1 MNERKNAVTM
11 RGNPLTLLGPELK
24 AGDRAPEFAALD
36 NGLQPVRLSDSA
48 GKVRLIASLPSLDTG
63 VCDAETRRFNQEAAA
78 IPGVEFLA
86 VSMDLPFAQKR
97 FCASAGIER
106 VRLLSDHRDA
116 AFGSAYGTLIK
127 ENRLL
132 SRAVFVVDGQ
142 GLLRYVEYVPEI
154 GQHPDYERALA
165 ALRKAG

>member
-1 MNERKNAVTM
+1 MIERKNAVTM
-11 RGNPLTLLGPELK
+11 RGNPLTLVGPELK
-24 AGDRAPEFAALD
+24 AGERAPEFTALD

-48 GKVRLIASLPSLDTG
+48 GKVRLITSLPSLDTG

-78 IPGVEFLA
+78 IPGVQFLA

-97 FCASAGIER
+97 FCSSAGIDR
-106 VRLLSDHRDA
+106 VQLLSDHRDA

-142 GLLRYVEYVPEI
+142 GQLRHVEYVPEI
-154 GQHPDYERALA
+154 GQHPDYDRALA
-165 ALRKAG
+165 ALRAAG